1 MADKGSFPEG
11 FAFPL
16 LPKSRKRKL
25 SCSTLCIIC
34 QTDRP
39 GEPLRKA
46 KEDSIEKVITATEQ
60 CRDEEVRARFVSH
73 DVDTG
78 IP

>member
-11 FAFPL
+11 FAIPL

-25 SCSTLCIIC
+25 SRSTSCIIC
-34 QTDRP
+34 QTDRL

-46 KEDSIEKVITATEQ
+46 KEDSIEKAIKATEQ
-60 CRDEEVRARFVSH
+60 RRAGKVCES
-73 DVDTG
+73 
-78 IP
+78 

>member
-11 FAFPL
+11 FAIPL

-25 SCSTLCIIC
+25 SRSTLCIIC

-46 KEDSIEKVITATEQ
+46 KEDSIEKAIKATEKR
-60 CRDEEVRARFVSH
+60 RDEERLAMLFSIQAGY
-73 DVDTG
+73 TF
-78 IP
+78 

>member
-11 FAFPL
+11 FAIPL

-25 SCSTLCIIC
+25 SRSTLCIIC
-34 QTDRP
+34 QTDRQ

-46 KEDSIEKVITATEQ
+46 KEDSIEKNDKGNGKA
-60 CRDEEVRARFVSH
+60 S
-73 DVDTG
+73 
-78 IP
+78 